1 MPSQII
7 PMRFIKFHIIRPA
20 LGLDPF
26 YVSPVYC
33 ASKHAVVGF
42 SKSYGHEFHFKQTG
56 VTVNAICPGPVDTGF
71 FRVFPTKCIDVAEA
85 KKLAAKMRPVNT
97 TELYGNDFADG
108 PTNLQQPTLNHV
120 QSDTMGFAVLADPT
134 RALQGTNRGSG
145 LAMDETENDVGSLE
159 QLLQYA
165 DEHYLAGKLPLGDH
179 LGKVLHEVEEYH

>member
-1 MPSQII
+1 MATDRATRKSPQVEHHCSKVQLRMIEYSRLFVQPVKRLIRIGVNINVVFVDGFI

-85 KKLAAKMRPVNT
+85 KKLAAKMRPV
-97 TELYGNDFADG
+97 
-108 PTNLQQPTLNHV
+108 
-120 QSDTMGFAVLADPT
+120 
-134 RALQGTNRGSG
+134 
-145 LAMDETENDVGSLE
+145 
-159 QLLQYA
+159 
-165 DEHYLAGKLPLGDH
+165 K
-179 LGKVLHEVEEYH
+179 